1 MPILPIIKGILTI
14 ASLASSISKMSKNTK
29 QPPSQTEGKKAWTAI
44 TIVNQTQFPLVFV
57 GSYFDSGR
65 FETSPTNA
73 LVFNEMTFTG
83 VEKDGSWMTG
93 VTGGVAFYL
102 NLQGNNAEVA
112 KYGIGIGFTSPYA
125 GTYKA
130 SILNIEALDNSG
142 AKVAYDKAIEDAVTF
157 ESETIKGIDKD
168 GKETNFNFRCTSAP
182 GKYAKI
188 TITEQI
194 L

>member
-1 MPILPIIKGILTI
+1 MPIIPIIKGILTI
-14 ASLASSISKMSKNTK
+14 ASLASSISKMGKNTK

-44 TIVNQTQFPLVFV
+44 TIINQTQFPLVYV
-57 GSYFDSGR
+57 GSYFSSGR

-73 LVFNEMTFTG
+73 LPFSEMTFTG
-83 VEKDGSWMTG
+83 VERDGSVGTG

-102 NLQGNNAEVA
+102 NLQNNGEKVA
-112 KYGIGIGFTSPYA
+112 KYGIGIGFTSPWI
-125 GTYKA
+125 GSYKA
-130 SILNIEALDNSG
+130 SILNIETLGNPG
-142 AKVAYDKAIEDAVTF
+142 AEAAYDIADENSMTF

-168 GKETNFNFRCTSAP
+168 GKETNLNFRCTSAP

-194 L
+194 F